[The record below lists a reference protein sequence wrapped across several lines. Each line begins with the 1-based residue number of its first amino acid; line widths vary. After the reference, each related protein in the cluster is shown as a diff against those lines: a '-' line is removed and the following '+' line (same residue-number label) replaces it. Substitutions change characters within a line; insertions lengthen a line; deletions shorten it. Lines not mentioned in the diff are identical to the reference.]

1 MDFHDLIKID
11 NSLIMIVLGISDNAV
26 FYVSVILFERSHQY
40 YKFSI
45 YYKFKISF
53 NIIKSVL

>member
-26 FYVSVILFERSHQY
+26 FYVSVILFERSQY
-40 YKFSI
+40 ILAYFCCFLAKVT
-45 YYKFKISF
+45 
-53 NIIKSVL
+53 KSV